1 MMTRMP
7 LLLAVTMI
15 GLYALV
21 TSPDLVIGIVIAA
34 AVFVFGLRW
43 LVSTMFRRPRGMWR
57 R

>member
-1 MMTRMP
+1 MTRMP
-7 LLLAVTMI
+7 LLLVVAMV
-15 GLYALV
+15 GLYALA

-43 LVSTMFRRPRGMWR
+43 LVSTTFRRPRGMWR

>member
-1 MMTRMP
+1 MSRIP
-7 LLLAVTMI
+7 LLLVVTMV

-34 AVFVFGLRW
+34 VVLVFGLRW